1 MVAQHYECTK
11 WHLSIHFKMFDF
23 MLCEFQLNFK
33 ECRGLSLKVRLSAT
47 QTKISIHMFLSL
59 FLKVKPETP
68 VLQNTVFYLTV
79 KQMVHF

>member
-1 MVAQHYECTK
+1 
-11 WHLSIHFKMFDF
+11 

-33 ECRGLSLKVRLSAT
+33 EYRGLSLKVRLSTT